1 MQQRKTDK
9 KSEVMA
15 HNYDIA
21 LKEGMRLFEQNILSF
36 LHINEDAEIV
46 QNINPESIT
55 IEVKKSIADM
65 FFLLDDGSG
74 LNIEWQARITWEDM
88 LRFQSYSVLFME
100 RFKLKAM
107 QTVILTRERPRVEN
121 ISYASGAFCPIII
134 NLAERNA
141 GETFERI
148 KTQIALGEEIN
159 PLEIIYMGL
168 YNGDG
173 DRSVA
178 EILKDTISLLEPSEK
193 NPNLLEQVLPLI
205 LVANGRLLSR
215 KDAKEIMEVIRMKID
230 DNPVLEALQEIFEES
245 GIEKGMIRGRE
256 TTQIETA
263 SRAIENGLSFDLVAK
278 ITGLSLKAV
287 EELAGQTA

>member
-1 MQQRKTDK
+1 
-9 KSEVMA
+9 
-15 HNYDIA
+15 
-21 LKEGMRLFEQNILSF
+21 
-36 LHINEDAEIV
+36 
-46 QNINPESIT
+46 
-55 IEVKKSIADM
+55 
-65 FFLLDDGSG
+65 
-74 LNIEWQARITWEDM
+74 M

-159 PLEIIYMGL
+159 PLEI
-168 YNGDG
+168 
-173 DRSVA
+173 
-178 EILKDTISLLEPSEK
+178 
-193 NPNLLEQVLPLI
+193 
-205 LVANGRLLSR
+205 
-215 KDAKEIMEVIRMKID
+215 MEVIRMKID

-287 EELAGQTA
+287 EELAGQTV